1 MKPAWT
7 SLWRGLVAAAA
18 ASLTPAVAAAAIEV
32 AASDAGARM
41 LRLADNVFVIEHDD
55 ATDEWPHGNT
65 GVIVGQA
72 GLFVIDSCYLP
83 SRARADIAL
92 IRRVTRQAGALPH
105 DDALAFRPQQRGVGL
120 SRRVSLASRFSPS
133 ATPRA
138 GSSSTRNTGR
148 HCQRR
153 QPRRGAPRSRSSRP
167 KRGRRSAAPSSPSS
181 RRSRSSKPTF
191 LFDGRLSLDFEG
203 TPIEIED
210 RGRANS
216 PNDATIWLPR
226 ERILFA
232 GDILVRSPLPYVG
245 ASWPVHWVSVLR
257 DLEAVPAA
265 AIVPGHGPVQT
276 DHAYTRSV
284 RELLEA
290 TLERV
295 EALVRAG
302 RSLAEVQDMLALDD
316 VRQARARLEW
326 PCSERRRLDL
336 HATNARGARVHGRPR
351 TRRALTVPREHRSCC
366 RSDRRRRFPT
376 ARAASARTRPTP
388 RSAAS
393 RRRRH
398 SACRSSSTEA
408 SPAAHCRE
416 PRRRTGAPCASPRRL
431 PARRSRIR
439 RMPGRCRSR
448 R

>member
-7 SLWRGLVAAAA
+7 SLWRGLVAVAAA
-18 ASLTPAVAAAAIEV
+18 CLTPAVAAAAIEV

-65 GVIVGQA
+65 GVIVGQT

-92 IRRVTRQAGALPH
+92 IRRVTDKPVRFLMTTHWHFDHNNGASAYRDAFPGVTLLAERNTARWIELNQQYWKALSTSPGSARRE
-105 DDALAFRPQQRGVGL
+105 ALATLKDEAVIAK
-120 SRRVSLASRFSPS
+120 RRAELAELE
-133 ATPRA
+133 TLEVV
-138 GSSSTRNTGR
+138 
-148 HCQRR
+148 
-153 QPRRGAPRSRSSRP
+153 AP
-167 KRGRRSAAPSSPSS
+167 
-181 RRSRSSKPTF
+181 TQ
-191 LFDGRLSLDFEG
+191 LFDGRMSLDFEG

-265 AIVPGHGPVQT
+265 AIVPGHGPVQA

-316 VRQARARLEW
+316 LRQ
-326 PCSERRRLDL
+326 
-336 HATNARGARVHGRPR
+336 RVPDWNGPLVSADDWTY
-351 TRRALTVPREHRSCC
+351 TRRTLAE
-366 RSDRRRRFPT
+366 
-376 ARAASARTRPTP
+376 RAFMGVR
-388 RSAAS
+388 
-393 RRRRH
+393 
-398 SACRSSSTEA
+398 
-408 SPAAHCRE
+408 
-416 PRRRTGAPCASPRRL
+416 GQGGL
-431 PARRSRIR
+431 
-439 RMPGRCRSR
+439 
-448 R
+448 